1 MKHGNRVLSAVVLGA
16 VAALMISST
25 VYQARADDIPVPPA
39 SGTSGTDAGQGGTD
53 DTGTGDTG
61 NTGNTNGTGGTG
73 AAMGYAGAETP
84 EVSRLLVKSLGTFN
98 YEAGK
103 NGSDILIASSDLKDL
118 ESATK
123 ALSNQLLLLG
133 DVTKIAD
140 DMAKSDVELKYATLN
155 QSIEDNAAGN
165 EEALNTFKSEVNGNF
180 TTVNNTITSNVETIN
195 QTITSNIATVNDT
208 IAANKTAAENYTDG
222 KIAEVNNTIDGNRTS
237 ADERM
242 QGLDERITT
251 NTSNIAT
258 VDSRIEKVVGELDTV
273 KYEYVNTPGNP
284 TITFSPSSNHGTS
297 ATSGP

>member
-53 DTGTGDTG
+53 DTGTGD
-61 NTGNTNGTGGTG
+61 TGNTNGTGGTG

-140 DMAKSDVELKYATLN
+140 DMAKSDVELKYATLD
-155 QSIEDNAAGN
+155 QSIKDNAAGN

-180 TTVNNTITSNVETIN
+180 TTVNNTITSNFETVN
-195 QTITSNIATVNDT
+195 NTITSNVAAINDAIAT
-208 IAANKTAAENYTDG
+208 NKDEAKSYTDDEIT
-222 KIAEVNNTIDGNRTS
+222 KVNNTIDGNRTS